1 MSGDRNRAGAVIRQ
15 VAGTA
20 DEVVGANGP
29 DARLLIK
36 NARVYGPD
44 RVADPGWLL
53 TEGRQIVGMGY
64 GRPPRFDGDQSIR
77 TVDAQGRHLLPGF
90 IDLHVHGAVGH
101 EVMDASA
108 DGLRAMAGCF
118 AQHGVSGFLPTTW
131 TASPDATQRALDTI
145 AGVLGPVAKGAS
157 ILGAHLEG
165 PYLNVA
171 KCGAQDPRYIRLADP
186 AETDA
191 LLGRGFVHLLALA
204 PEYAEN
210 LRLVDDCVRR
220 GVAVSI
226 AHTSATYEQVLEA
239 VEHGASQMTHAF
251 NAMTGFGHRDLG
263 TAGAMLALPQ
273 LRAELIA
280 DTVHVHPA
288 AMRVLVAAK
297 GTADVIL
304 ITDAIRAAG
313 MPDGDYRIDSRT
325 VTVRDGAVRLPDGTL
340 AGSVLTM
347 DVALRNIVAATGLPL
362 RELWPLTSLN
372 AARAIGVSAR
382 KGSLEVGKDADLVL
396 LNDQFQVQLT
406 VAEGTVVYEADGK
419 RGR

>member
-1 MSGDRNRAGAVIRQ
+1 M
-15 VAGTA
+15 A
-20 DEVVGANGP
+20 DSTSR
-29 DARLLIK
+29 RLLVT

-44 RVADPGWLL
+44 RVAEPGWLL
-53 TEGRQIVGMGY
+53 AQGRQIVGLGY
-64 GRPPRFDGDQSIR
+64 GRPPKFDDDRSTR
-77 TVDAQGRHLLPGF
+77 TVDATGRHLLPGF

-101 EVMDASA
+101 EAMDASA
-108 DGLRAMAGCF
+108 DGLRAMARCF
-118 AQHGVSGFLPTTW
+118 ARHGVSGFLPTTW
-131 TASPDATQRALDTI
+131 TASPEATQRALDTI
-145 AGVLGPVAKGAS
+145 AGALGPVAKGAS

-171 KCGAQDPRYIRLADP
+171 KCGAQDPRYIRRADP
-186 AETDA
+186 AETTA
-191 LLGRGFVHLLALA
+191 LLDRGFIRLLALA
-204 PEYAEN
+204 PEFAEN
-210 LRLVDDCVRR
+210 LRLIDDCVRR

-280 DTVHVHPA
+280 DTIHVHPA

-297 GTADVIL
+297 GTASVIL
-304 ITDAIRAAG
+304 ITDAMRAAG

-325 VTVRDGAVRLPDGTL
+325 VTVRDGAARLPDGTL

-347 DVALRNIVAATGLPL
+347 DVALRNIAAATGLPL
-362 RELWPLTSLN
+362 SELWPLTSLN
-372 AARAIGVSAR
+372 AARAIGLSAR

-396 LNDQFQVQLT
+396 LDDEFNVLLT
-406 VAEGTVVYEADGK
+406 VAEGTVVYDASSES
-419 RGR
+419 

>member
-1 MSGDRNRAGAVIRQ
+1 MAS
-15 VAGTA
+15 
-20 DEVVGANGP
+20 VG
-29 DARLLIK
+29 ARLLIT

-44 RVADPGWLL
+44 RVAEPGWLL
-53 TEGRQIVGMGY
+53 TDGRQIVGMGH
-64 GRPPRFDGDQSIR
+64 GRPPQFDDDRSTR
-77 TVDAQGRHLLPGF
+77 TLNAKGHDLLPGF

-101 EVMDASA
+101 EAMDASA
-108 DGLRAMAGCF
+108 DGLRAMARCF

-131 TASPDATQRALDTI
+131 TASPEATQRALDTI
-145 AGVLGPVAKGAS
+145 AGVLGPVASGAS

-171 KCGAQDPRYIRLADP
+171 RCGAQDPRYIRLADP
-186 AETDA
+186 VESTA
-191 LLGRGFVHLLALA
+191 LLGRGFVRLLALA

-210 LRLVDDCVRR
+210 LRLIDDCVRR
-220 GVAVSI
+220 GVTVSI
-226 AHTSATYEQVLEA
+226 AHTNATYEQVLEA

-297 GTADVIL
+297 GTAGVIL

-325 VTVRDGAVRLPDGTL
+325 VTVRDGAARLPDGTL

-347 DVALRNIVAATGLPL
+347 DVALRNIAAATGLPL

-396 LNDQFQVQLT
+396 LDDQFQVQLT
-406 VAEGTVVYEADGK
+406 VAEGRVVYDADSK
-419 RGR
+419 P